1 MARRPHPEMVSFS
14 LRCLR
19 TSSILGDQTATHG
32 DFEVVERVVDGDSLV
47 LQSGEQV
54 PHLNQEH

>member
-1 MARRPHPEMVSFS
+1 
-14 LRCLR
+14 
-19 TSSILGDQTATHG
+19 
-32 DFEVVERVVDGDSLV
+32 VERVVDGDSLV